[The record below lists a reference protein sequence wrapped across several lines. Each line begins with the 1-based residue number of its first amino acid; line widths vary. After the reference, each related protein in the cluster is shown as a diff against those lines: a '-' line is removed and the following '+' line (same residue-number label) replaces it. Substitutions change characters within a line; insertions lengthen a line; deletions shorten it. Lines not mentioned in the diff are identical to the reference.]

1 MKKCNGGLFWKIGM
15 AMAMAAMLGTMSAR
29 AETAN
34 PADAQSAASV
44 AEAAPPAHLA
54 SWQLP
59 EIVVV
64 DKAPTALR
72 EENRIGTYGQ
82 PRWTATR
89 RFPTTRVYIVPE
101 GKLELEYWLRATFK
115 KDGTTAYRS
124 LYEAEVGLPHR
135 FQFDIYLRTDETRGG
150 ENDGEVFQSQQL
162 ELRYALADW
171 GKLPG
176 NPTLYL
182 EWIRHDQ
189 RDEPDQIEP
198 KLLLG
203 GDLCPHW
210 HWGLNFVGEFQ
221 TGGELER
228 EYSVRSGV
236 SYAVRDSRLAVGA
249 ECQASFTDTKEN
261 RGTFEDSVVLGPS
274 VQYHPF
280 PQMTMNFAPLFGVTE
295 DSPTAQVWF
304 NCGWE
309 F

>member
-1 MKKCNGGLFWKIGM
+1 M
-15 AMAMAAMLGTMSAR
+15 
-29 AETAN
+29 AN
-34 PADAQSAASV
+34 PANAQSKP
-44 AEAAPPAHLA
+44 AESDSALLPHLT

-64 DKAPTALR
+64 GQPKSALR
-72 EENRIGTYGQ
+72 EEDHIGTYGQ

-89 RFPTTRVYIVPE
+89 RFPTTRVYVVPE
-101 GKLELEYWLRATFK
+101 GKLELEYWLRTTFK

-124 LYEAEVGLPHR
+124 LYEAEIGLPHR
-135 FQFDIYLRTDETRGG
+135 MQFDIYLRTDQSTGG
-150 ENDGEVFQSQQL
+150 EHSGEIYQSEQL

-182 EWIRHDQ
+182 EWIRHDE
-189 RDEPDQIEP
+189 RDEPNQIEP

-203 GDLCPHW
+203 GDICPRW

-221 TGGELER
+221 TSGELER
-228 EYSVRSGV
+228 EYSVRSGL
-236 SYAVRDSRLAVGA
+236 SYTVRDSRLAVGA
-249 ECQASFTDTKEN
+249 ECQASFTDTKED
-261 RGTFEDSVVLGPS
+261 RSDFEKSVVLGPDF
-274 VQYHPF
+274 QYRPL
-280 PQMTMNFAPLFGVTE
+280 PQLTVNFAPLFGVTE
-295 DSPTAQVWF
+295 DSPKSQIWL